1 LKKIKTFK
9 IYKHPVF
16 GYQAVKVGFSW
27 PGLFF
32 SGIWLLLKRLW
43 WHALAFFLISFVLSF
58 VETGFEQQDNIAG
71 MVLVLWLQIGM
82 YIFVGVKGN
91 EWNEANLRKRGFDLV
106 DTVQAETPGAAIGK
120 VSGVQ

>member
-9 IYKHPVF
+9 IFQHPVF

-43 WHALAFFLISFVLSF
+43 WHALVFFLISFLLSF
-58 VETGFEQQDNIAG
+58 MEAGFEQEENITG
-71 MVLVLWLQIGM
+71 LVLVLWLQIGM
-82 YIFVGVKGN
+82 YILVGVKGN
-91 EWNEANLRKRGFDLV
+91 EWNENGLRKRGFVLV

-120 VSGVQ
+120 VSGV

>member
-43 WHALAFFLISFVLSF
+43 WYALAFFLISFVLSF
-58 VETGFEQQDNIAG
+58 METGFEQQENIAG
-71 MVLVLWLQIGM
+71 IVLVLWLQIGM

-91 EWNEANLRKRGFDLV
+91 EWNEANLRKRGFDMV
-106 DTVQAETPGAAIGK
+106 DTVQAETPHAAIGK
-120 VSGVQ
+120 VSGI

>member
-1 LKKIKTFK
+1 MGRIKTFRVFQ
-9 IYKHPVF
+9 HPAF

-43 WHALAFFLISFVLSF
+43 GYALVFLSITIVLSF
-58 VETGFEQQDNIAG
+58 IETGFEKDQNITG
-71 MVLVLWLQIGM
+71 IVLILWLEIGM
-82 YIFVGVKGN
+82 YIFVGVRGN
-91 EWNEANLRKRGFDLV
+91 DWHAANLQKRGFELI

-120 VSGVQ
+120 VAKT

>member
-9 IYKHPVF
+9 IFRHPVI

-43 WHALAFFLISFVLSF
+43 WHALVFFLISFLLSF
-58 VETGFEQQDNIAG
+58 METGFEKEENIAG

-91 EWNEANLRKRGFDLV
+91 EWSENNLRKRGFELL
-106 DTVQAETPGAAIGK
+106 DTVQAETTVAAIGK
-120 VSGVQ
+120 ITRV